1 MLQKIIRLHV
11 ALDVCT
17 EVITSLLISI
27 TQTEEAKSC
36 TAWASSLCHI
46 VLQQG
51 MATWMLVLLVDFLG
65 LAVEMTWNYS
75 PTSHTS
81 TTMAAHACTHTMF
94 PEIYTN
100 QR

>member
-1 MLQKIIRLHV
+1 MLQKIICLHV

-17 EVITSLLISI
+17 EVITSFLISI

-36 TAWASSLCHI
+36 TSWASILCYT
-46 VLQQG
+46 VLLG
-51 MATWMLVLLVDFLG
+51 MTTWMLVLLVDFLG

-81 TTMAAHACTHTMF
+81 TRIAAHAHHVS
-94 PEIYTN
+94 
-100 QR
+100 

>member
-1 MLQKIIRLHV
+1 MLQKIICLHV

-36 TAWASSLCHI
+36 TAWASILCHN
-46 VLQQG
+46 VLQG
-51 MATWMLVLLVDFLG
+51 MTTWMLVLLVDFLG
-65 LAVEMTWNYS
+65 LAVDMTWNYS
-75 PTSHTS
+75 PTSNTS
-81 TTMAAHACTHTMF
+81 TRIAAHSCTHT
-94 PEIYTN
+94 N